1 MQGQHVKGKDFG
13 DGCKPSAGSG
23 GARLKKISSQLDR
36 AIYHSAIQEKA
47 MKTKFCG
54 AMLAAVLFASVKP
67 AQSQDAVKVAPDH
80 YKILLENEHVRVIE
94 NTLAPGEKD
103 AMHTHPA
110 GWYYVTK
117 PGTMKVVHADG
128 KTETWEAKPGE
139 AGWLKTEGPHTSE
152 NIGKTTM
159 GFVLVEVKSAAK
171 SASRKAQA
179 TKLPKSGK

>member
-1 MQGQHVKGKDFG
+1 MRSTFTG
-13 DGCKPSAGSG
+13 
-23 GARLKKISSQLDR
+23 
-36 AIYHSAIQEKA
+36 
-47 MKTKFCG
+47 
-54 AMLAAVLFASVKP
+54 VLFFTSLFALSMP
-67 AQSQDAVKVAPDH
+67 GLAQDAVKVAPDH
-80 YKILLENEHVRVIE
+80 YKILLENDHVRVIE

-103 AMHTHPA
+103 AMHTHPS

-128 KTETWEAKPGE
+128 KTETWEAKAGE

-171 SASRKAQA
+171 TTARKASKPKA
-179 TKLPKSGK
+179 PKSSRRATRGATRPV

>member
-1 MQGQHVKGKDFG
+1 M
-13 DGCKPSAGSG
+13 
-23 GARLKKISSQLDR
+23 KI
-36 AIYHSAIQEKA
+36 
-47 MKTKFCG
+47 KFCC
-54 AMLAAVLFASVKP
+54 ALFLAAAFVRGLPAP
-67 AQSQDAVKVAPDH
+67 AQDALKVAPDH

-103 AMHTHPA
+103 AMHTHPS

-128 KTETWEAKPGE
+128 KMETWEAKAGE

-159 GFVLVEVKSAAK
+159 SFVLVEVKSAAK
-171 SASRKAQA
+171 NSIPKA
-179 TKLPKSGK
+179 PKAKPAKAGRQINPGPARVAAAGSGGTL